1 MIIEGRSIAY
11 LKDRE
16 RETMK
21 ATNKE
26 MQNRKKDMDKY
37 LVCPRCGALVLY
49 QRRVIHS
56 CFRAH
61 LKEMEMDI
69 ARMGWGSRAG

>member
-1 MIIEGRSIAY
+1 MKTSNKVERQKE
-11 LKDRE
+11 KDL
-16 RETMK
+16 
-21 ATNKE
+21 
-26 MQNRKKDMDKY
+26 DKY
-37 LVCPRCGALVLY
+37 LTCPRCGARVLY

-61 LKEMEMDI
+61 LKEMEMEI